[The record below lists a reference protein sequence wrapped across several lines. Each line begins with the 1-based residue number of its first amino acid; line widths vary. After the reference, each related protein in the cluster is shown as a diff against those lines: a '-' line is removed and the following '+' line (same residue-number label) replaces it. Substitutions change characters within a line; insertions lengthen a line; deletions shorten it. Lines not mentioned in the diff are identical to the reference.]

1 LKTPRYIFGHTSESL
16 GMVSWYW
23 KNDKANVWKTYK
35 PRLQDVGILD
45 KLSKEDKRRAQK
57 EIYEDIMGREYPK
70 KVAQP
75 VVRSRFRA

>member
-1 LKTPRYIFGHTSESL
+1 MENLQAP
-16 GMVSWYW
+16 
-23 KNDKANVWKTYK
+23 A
-35 PRLQDVGILD
+35 LQDVGILD
-45 KLSKEDKRRAQK
+45 KLSKEDERQAQK